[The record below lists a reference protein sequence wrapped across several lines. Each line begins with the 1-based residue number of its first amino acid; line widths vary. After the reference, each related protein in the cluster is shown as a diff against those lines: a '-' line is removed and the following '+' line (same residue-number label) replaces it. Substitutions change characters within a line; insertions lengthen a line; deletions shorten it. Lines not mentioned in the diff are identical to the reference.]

1 MKKAAA
7 LGLVL
12 GLLLFA
18 ALTFYEGAG
27 DVANAFARIGLFG
40 ALLITA
46 IRFLQTFGAGFAWRF
61 MIPKPRPA
69 PWIFCQLRWVRES
82 INNLLPVA
90 AVGGDVFGARLL
102 KKRRVGGGLAG
113 ASVIVDLLAQTATQA
128 IFTVIGV
135 MLLFHAG
142 VEADLTT
149 AAGVGAVI
157 MVPAIAGFW
166 LAPRLL
172 SMPWLDRL
180 AEKIETQTGW
190 PSVGGLPALRDGLD
204 AILRNRAGL
213 ARALAIHMT
222 IWFVGALEIYVAL
235 NFLGDPRSFA
245 TAVTIESLGHAVK
258 AAGFLIPGAWG
269 VQEGGFIA
277 LCAAFGVGSADAIA
291 LSLIKR
297 IPDLLC
303 GAPGLMLW
311 RRLEGESLAAMF
323 SRGKL
328 SKEEASHV

>member
-7 LGLVL
+7 FGLFL

-27 DVANAFARIGLFG
+27 DVAHAFAQIGLFG
-40 ALLITA
+40 ALTIAAL
-46 IRFLQTFGAGFAWRF
+46 RFVQTFGAGFAWRF
-61 MIPKPRPA
+61 LMPKPRPA
-69 PWIFCQLRWVRES
+69 PWVFCQLRWVRES

-102 KKRRVGGGLAG
+102 KKRRVEGGLAG

-128 IFTVIGV
+128 AFTVIGV
-135 MLLFHAG
+135 ILLFYAG
-142 VEADLTT
+142 VEADLTL
-149 AAGVGAVI
+149 AAVVGATI

-172 SMPWLDRL
+172 SMPALDRL
-180 AEKIETQTGW
+180 AEKIESQTGW
-190 PSVGGLPALRDGLD
+190 PSVVGLPALRAGLD
-204 AILRNRAGL
+204 AILRHRSGL
-213 ARALAIHMT
+213 ARALAVHMT
-222 IWFVGALEIYVAL
+222 IWFIGALEIYFAL
-235 NFLGDPRSFA
+235 HLLGDPRSFA

-277 LCAAFGVGSADAIA
+277 LCAAFGIASPNAIA

-303 GAPGLMLW
+303 GAPGLLLW
-311 RRLEGESLAAMF
+311 RRLEGESLSALF
-323 SRGKL
+323 SREKRAE
-328 SKEEASHV
+328 EEARSV

>member
-18 ALTFYEGAG
+18 ALTFYEGVG
-27 DVANAFARIGLFG
+27 EVAHAFGRIGLVG
-40 ALLITA
+40 ALLIA
-46 IRFLQTFGAGFAWRF
+46 VIRFAQTFGAAFAWRF

-90 AVGGDVFGARLL
+90 SVGGDVFGARLL
-102 KKRRVGGGLAG
+102 KKRRVDGGVAA
-113 ASVIVDLLAQTATQA
+113 ASVVVDLLAQTATQA
-128 IFTVIGV
+128 VFTMIGV
-135 MLLFHAG
+135 VLLLRAG
-142 VEADLTT
+142 VEADLTL
-149 AAGVGAVI
+149 AAAVGAII

-172 SMPWLDRL
+172 SMGWIDRL
-180 AEKIETQTGW
+180 AQKIEAQTGW
-190 PSVGGLPALRDGLD
+190 PSVVGLPALRQGLD
-204 AILRNRAGL
+204 VILRNRAGL

-222 IWFVGALEIYVAL
+222 IWFVGALEIYFAL
-235 NFLGDPRSFA
+235 QFLGDQRSFA
-245 TAVTIESLGHAVK
+245 TAITIESLGHAVK

-277 LCAAFGVGSADAIA
+277 LCAAFGIGSPNAIA

-297 IPDLLC
+297 IPDLIC
-303 GAPGLMLW
+303 GAPGLALW
-311 RRLEGESLAAMF
+311 RRLEGESLFATVLRAK
-323 SRGKL
+323 RPA
-328 SKEEASHV
+328 EEAGRA